1 MSACPGTAAHVAGWR
16 SRAKRCVVF
25 DQRGFTLVELLVVIV
40 ILGILIAVAI
50 PIFIRQTNLA
60 KETSA
65 ESMLSGMGQI
75 AYIGIN
81 EDLNESDLKTEV
93 SQGTRSGINITYLG
107 NASGGSKDV
116 VAQTAADD
124 QPGQWLAAVQPRPG
138 RCTLVNV
145 TDGAG
150 IIASRTV
157 DTKDSPCRADLGLSM
172 TLSAAD
178 FQSSVLA
185 TNGQCRVFN
194 SDGSCSTV
202 VLWDGTTMT
211 MPRGGML
218 LSSPTGPKLTTGSL
232 SANITLGPTS
242 NGIGLVFK
250 GSQGPGGQ
258 LNGYT
263 YQFDPGWRNAS
274 HPNGA
279 LLVRKWTN
287 GTESGPVWT
296 SPIPAGTDIRAMQ
309 NIQIDLLDNNTYAA
323 RLNGVQMGTTF
334 TLDPTVTGTSY
345 GVRTWQDTN
354 NKIAD
359 IKITPAP
366 TP

>member
-1 MSACPGTAAHVAGWR
+1 MSASTRVSPGASGWFR
-16 SRAKRCVVF
+16 RPQSAKLR
-25 DQRGFTLVELLVVIV
+25 DHHGFTLIELLIVII

-65 ESMLSGMGQI
+65 QSMLSGMGQI

-81 EDLNESDLKTEV
+81 EDLNQSDLKTEV
-93 SQGTRSGINITYLG
+93 QDGTRSGIAISY
-107 NASGGSKDV
+107 SGRTSEGPKDV

-124 QPGQWLAAVQPRPG
+124 KPGQWLAAVQPRSG

-157 DTKDSPCRADLGLSM
+157 DTGNSPCRADLGLSI
-172 TLSAAD
+172 TLTAAD
-178 FQSSVLA
+178 FQSAVRQ
-185 TNGQCRVFN
+185 TNGQCRPAPR
-194 SDGSCSTV
+194 SCTTA

-211 MPRGGML
+211 MPDYGML
-218 LSSPTGPKLTTGSL
+218 LSPTDGTKLTTGSL
-232 SANITLGPTS
+232 SANVTLPIGS

-263 YQFDPGWRNAS
+263 YQFDPGYQSAG
-274 HPNGA
+274 PNGA
-279 LLVRKWTN
+279 LLIRKWTN
-287 GTESGPVWT
+287 GSESNPPVWT
-296 SPIPAGTDIRAMQ
+296 TPIPAGTNVRATQ
-309 NIQIDLLDNNTYAA
+309 NMQIDLLDNNTAII
-323 RLNGVQMGTTF
+323 RLNGQQYGTPF
-334 TLDPTVTGTSY
+334 TLDPSVTGTGY
-345 GVRTWQDTN
+345 GVRTWQDVN

-359 IKITPAP
+359 IKITP
-366 TP
+366 TPNP